1 MSLDSDAKRGSSQGR
16 SQPALSPSGFNQAS
30 PKRGCWFVQRWRL
43 GFEKMENKEELGCAM
58 VHPQWLDGF
67 DI

>member
-1 MSLDSDAKRGSSQGR
+1 
-16 SQPALSPSGFNQAS
+16 
-30 PKRGCWFVQRWRL
+30 
-43 GFEKMENKEELGCAM
+43 MEVRVLEVGEQEELGCAM